1 MNLLAS
7 LAARLRSLFRR
18 GREDAETREE
28 LQFHLE
34 METEK
39 NLRAGVDPREA
50 RRRAHAR
57 LGGVEAV
64 REAVRDARGMRPAE
78 DLLRDLGYAL
88 RGARRNPGFTLAVVV
103 SLAIPIGFN
112 TTVFTI
118 VDSLLFRPLPVVR
131 PAELVDVYTSYP
143 DGERYSTSSYQDY
156 LDLRAENDVFTDMAA
171 HVPMS
176 AAVRGDDTASLV
188 MGEAVTGNYFEFLGV
203 QPVLGRML
211 GPEDERPGVARVAV
225 ISSGLW
231 DRAFGRDP
239 DVVGRSFRIRS
250 QPYLV
255 VGVAPPGFAGMVPLL
270 GPDLWIPM
278 TWIEDVSRMMFVA
291 AGSGA
296 RPERG
301 QRQRPVYVK
310 GRLRDGVT
318 PARAD
323 ASLDVIVAG
332 LAAADPDSGE
342 DRRVSLTLTENAR
355 LPAGMAG
362 PAYLVGTAG
371 LMLVGVVL
379 LVACANVMG
388 MLLARAA
395 ARRREIGVRLAVGA
409 SRGRLVRQLLT
420 ESLVLSCLGAGAG
433 LTLAWSLLRTFVAA
447 ELPIGPFPITFEF
460 LLDARAFLFTAV
472 LAGGAGVAAGL
483 VPALGATRPNVVR
496 DLNGAVAVARAGGR
510 RWVLRDAL
518 VAVQLA
524 VTVPLLVLAGLLAR
538 SAAGAVGVSPGFDP
552 DRIAV
557 VGIDLNAIGYEWERA
572 ERFLRTA
579 LERVES
585 MPGVE
590 AASQASRSPL
600 DATYNPESVLVSG
613 LHGPADR
620 GARVETGVVSA
631 GYFDTLGV
639 ALLQGRTFTTADTR
653 ESPRVAIVSQAMALR
668 FWPAGSA
675 VGRRFRLREWDGP
688 EYEVVGVSAD
698 YQVRSA
704 TEEPVAYLHLAAS
717 QHIRPF
723 GVLLLARTNGDPAA
737 LSAVIRREL
746 RRMEPDV
753 FFHLQE
759 DTLRETAAAA
769 MLPNRIAA
777 TVASASGLAAL
788 VLGAIGLYGVVA
800 YLVLR
805 RTREFA
811 IRSALGAR
819 SGTLLRLVL
828 ATGAGVAALGAG
840 VGAVLAFVLTRL
852 ASQVAPGIPLADP
865 VVWTSVLLLIVGVTA
880 AAHVGP
886 VRRILRLDLARALHV
901 E

>member
-1 MNLLAS
+1 MNLLAN
-7 LAARLRSLFRR
+7 LTARLRCVFRR

-39 NLRAGVDPREA
+39 NLRAGMDPREA

-64 REAVRDARGMRPAE
+64 REAVREARGMRPAE

-88 RGARRNPGFTLAVVV
+88 RGVRRNPGFTLAAVV

-112 TTVFTI
+112 TTIFTI

-143 DGERYSTSSYQDY
+143 DGNRYSTSSYQDY

-171 HVPMS
+171 HVPIS
-176 AAVRGDDTASLV
+176 AAVRADEAASVV
-188 MGEAVTGNYFEFLGV
+188 MGEAVTGNYFGFLGV
-203 QPVLGRML
+203 RPVMGRML
-211 GPEDERPGVARVAV
+211 APEDDRPGAPRVAV
-225 ISSGLW
+225 ISRGLW

-239 DVVGRSFRIRS
+239 AVVGRTLRIRS

-255 VGVAPPGFAGMVPLL
+255 AGVAPPEFAGMLPLL

-278 TWIEDVSRMMFVA
+278 TWIEDVATMTFVA
-291 AGSGA
+291 AGSET

-301 QRQRPVYVK
+301 QGQQRQVYVK

-318 PARAD
+318 LAGAD
-323 ASLDVIVAG
+323 ASLDVTVAG

-355 LPAGMAG
+355 LPAGTEG
-362 PAYLVGTAG
+362 PAYVVGAVG

-379 LVACANVMG
+379 VVACANVMG

-433 LTLAWSLLRTFVAA
+433 LTLAWSLLRTVAA
-447 ELPIGPFPITFEF
+447 AALPIGPFQITFEF
-460 LLDARAFLFTAV
+460 LLDGRAFLFTSA
-472 LAGGAGVAAGL
+472 LAAGAGVAAGL

-518 VAVQLA
+518 VALQLA
-524 VTVPLLVLAGLLAR
+524 VTVPLLVLAGVLAR

-557 VGIDLNAIGYEWERA
+557 VGIDLSSIGDEGQPA
-572 ERFLRTA
+572 DRFLRTA

-585 MPGVE
+585 MPGVQ
-590 AASQASRSPL
+590 AAAQTSDVPL
-600 DATYNPESVLVSG
+600 DASVQPENVLVSG

-620 GARVETGVVSA
+620 GARVDTVFVSA

-639 ALLQGRTFTTADTR
+639 ALLQGRTFSTADTR
-653 ESPRVAIVSQAMALR
+653 ESPRVAVVSQALALR
-668 FWPAGSA
+668 FWPEGTA
-675 VGRRFRLREWDGP
+675 VGRRFRMGEWDGP
-688 EYEVVGVSAD
+688 EYEIVGVSAD
-698 YQVRSA
+698 YEVRSG
-704 TEEPVAYLHLAAS
+704 TEGPAAHLHLAAS
-717 QHIRPF
+717 QHVRPF
-723 GVLLLARTNGDPAA
+723 VALLARTDGDAAA
-737 LSAVIRREL
+737 LSAAIRREL
-746 RRMEPDV
+746 HRMEPDV
-753 FFHLQE
+753 VFHLRE
-759 DTLRETAAAA
+759 NTLRETAAAA

-777 TVASASGLAAL
+777 TVASASGLVAL

-811 IRSALGAR
+811 IRSALGAG

-828 ATGAGVAALGAG
+828 ATGAGVAAVGAG
-840 VGAVLAFVLTRL
+840 VGAVLAFVLTRV
-852 ASQVAPGIPLADP
+852 ASQAAPGIPPADP
-865 VVWTSVLLLIVGVTA
+865 VVWTGVLLLIVGVTA

-886 VRRILRLDLARALHV
+886 ARRILRLDLARALHV